1 MRAMSVSVTDTI
13 SAERGSPSIAAK
25 SPKMSPAASHLES
38 KFATLQE
45 GVIADAGRE
54 AGAESVNGAF

>member
-1 MRAMSVSVTDTI
+1 MTSGQLSW
-13 SAERGSPSIAAK
+13 IAGDLKFKGKIGVARVI
-25 SPKMSPAASHLES
+25 ASHLES